1 LARAIVETLE
11 DKKAE
16 NIVLMDLQEH
26 SIIADYFVVCSGTSD
41 RMLSALAEAV
51 TDEMRKTHRQKSP
64 RVEGHA
70 AGGWLLLDYKTVVV
84 HIFSVEQRKHYQLE
98 DLWRETK
105 TLLRIQ

>member
-1 LARAIVETLE
+1 VETLE
-11 DKKAE
+11 EKKGE

-41 RMLSALAEAV
+41 RMLDALAEAV
-51 TDEMRKTHRQKSP
+51 TDTMRKTHRLKSP
-64 RVEGHA
+64 RVEGHSA
-70 AGGWLLLDYKTVVV
+70 SGWLLLDYRTVIV